1 MSLVDDISA
10 ARIAAALEQVGP
22 RLKRLRTQRGM
33 TLTGV
38 STSTGI
44 SKSTLSRLETGQRRP
59 TLELLLAL
67 SHAYR
72 VPLDDLVAAPEE
84 GDPRLRLKPG
94 RVKGRTVIPLTRQP
108 DGMQAWKIII
118 PTSNATPEP
127 RAHDGDEWIYVLSG
141 HMRFI
146 LGDQDLVL
154 GPGEVAA
161 FDTKVPHWFGS
172 TGDAPAEILSIFG
185 RPGER
190 MTVRTPPQASR
201 PCLMTGRSAGRWH
214 GKSPPAWRG
223 SVGGPRLRLP
233 RSGSTTGSCRPIEA
247 GYRI

>member
-22 RLKRLRTQRGM
+22 RMKRLRTQRGM

-38 STSTGI
+38 SASTGI

-59 TLELLLAL
+59 TLELMLAL
-67 SHAYR
+67 SHVYR
-72 VPLDDLVAAPEE
+72 VPLDDLVGAPEQ
-84 GDPRLRLKPG
+84 GDPRVRLKPG

-108 DGMQAWKIII
+108 DGVQAWKIII
-118 PTSNATPEP
+118 PISNATPEP

-141 HMRFI
+141 QMRFI
-146 LGDQDLVL
+146 LGDQDLTL

-161 FDTKVPHWFGS
+161 FDTRVPHWFGS

-190 MTVRTPPQASR
+190 MTIRTTS
-201 PCLMTGRSAGRWH
+201 
-214 GKSPPAWRG
+214 GKP
-223 SVGGPRLRLP
+223 GP
-233 RSGSTTGSCRPIEA
+233 GSTG
-247 GYRI
+247 